1 MKLTTTITAIIA
13 LVIVPL
19 AIASVFW
26 ADWIIK
32 ELFNKDINNW
42 LILIGLCVIDLCI
55 PRALTGL
62 LTLSMIIASM
72 YILFI
77 R

>member
-1 MKLTTTITAIIA
+1 MKLLPVTFITLTVVLSII
-13 LVIVPL
+13 
-19 AIASVFW
+19 SVFW

-32 ELFNKDINNW
+32 ELFDKDINNW
-42 LILIGLCVIDLCI
+42 LLLGGLIVTSLCI
-55 PRALTGL
+55 PKSLRGL
-62 LTLSMIIASM
+62 LTLAMVIASF

>member
-1 MKLTTTITAIIA
+1 MKLIIYPI
-13 LVIVPL
+13 VIVITIIL
-19 AIASVFW
+19 AFTVSVFW
-26 ADWIIK
+26 ADWIVK

-42 LILIGLCVIDLCI
+42 LILAGVIVTSLCI
-55 PRALTGL
+55 PRALNGI
-62 LTLSMIIASM
+62 LTLAMVVASF

>member
-1 MKLTTTITAIIA
+1 MKLLPITFIALTVVLTAI
-13 LVIVPL
+13 
-19 AIASVFW
+19 SVFW

-32 ELFNKDINNW
+32 ELFAKDINNW
-42 LILIGLCVIDLCI
+42 ILLGGLLVTSLCI
-55 PRALTGL
+55 PKSLSGL
-62 LTLSMIIASM
+62 LTLAMVIASF

>member
-1 MKLTTTITAIIA
+1 MKLLPITFIA
-13 LVIVPL
+13 LTILLTIV
-19 AIASVFW
+19 SVFW

-32 ELFNKDINNW
+32 ELYDKDINNW
-42 LILIGLCVIDLCI
+42 LLLGGLIVTSLCI
-55 PRALTGL
+55 PKSLSGL
-62 LTLSMIIASM
+62 LTLAMVIASF

>member
-1 MKLTTTITAIIA
+1 MKLTAIAFILLTALLTTI
-13 LVIVPL
+13 
-19 AIASVFW
+19 SVFW

-42 LILIGLCVIDLCI
+42 VILVGVIVTSLFI
-55 PRALTGL
+55 PRALSGL
-62 LTLSMIIASM
+62 LTLVHIAASF